1 MPIDPSAALEDAGAE
16 LLVDELATA
25 GFVEVTN
32 VDDGFTTIDEE
43 EEDTTTTELVGIFL
57 LLEDGTAV
65 ALVEIL
71 EVETFTPTDDEDDTV
86 TPTPVELAKTEL
98 ACELFALAIDVGMAE
113 LELDFVDTLVVDAGT
128 EGEVVLATA
137 TLFDDDVPLTPFGEA
152 GDQNTAGV

>member
-1 MPIDPSAALEDAGAE
+1 M
-16 LLVDELATA
+16 DELATA